1 MDHFIFFM
9 ALVDLFTEKIEV
21 LLTMIDE
28 MEDHFEKI
36 KSFKEELIRMIDE
49 IEIDHEE
56 EEETMPNIKSKVGRP
71 RKYFTEEQKKEA
83 ARQAVRRSRQKKNQ
97 KLARLEQENQKLKK
111 QLNSK

>member
-1 MDHFIFFM
+1 MDHFIFLM

-28 MEDHFEKI
+28 MEDHFQKI
-36 KSFKEELIRMIDE
+36 KSFKEEMIRMIDE

-56 EEETMPNIKSKVGRP
+56 EEETIPNIKSKVGRP

>member
-1 MDHFIFFM
+1 M

-49 IEIDHEE
+49 NEIDHEE

>member
-1 MDHFIFFM
+1 M
-9 ALVDLFTEKIEV
+9 AFVDLFTEKIEV

-28 MEDHFEKI
+28 MEEHFEKI